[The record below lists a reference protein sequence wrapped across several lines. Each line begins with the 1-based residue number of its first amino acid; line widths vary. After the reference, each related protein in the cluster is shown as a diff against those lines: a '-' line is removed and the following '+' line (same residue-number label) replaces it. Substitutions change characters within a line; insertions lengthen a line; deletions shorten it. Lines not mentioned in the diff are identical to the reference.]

1 MFYID
6 YKNQTISLN
15 KIPADSLI
23 FVKGN
28 LYSKLGSYSH
38 IEFLIMPWTL
48 KALSPNNTEMIALTN
63 YLEINENKKLIDKK
77 WGSSIDLPINLFLYD
92 SKTNLLL
99 PISKEELALELSNQP
114 KLFRHWIQFL
124 EGTAAHNI
132 LISIYPR
139 IGYIF

>member
-1 MFYID
+1 MA
-6 YKNQTISLN
+6 KQTISLN

-48 KALSPNNTEMIALTN
+48 RALSPQNVEMIALTN
-63 YLEINENKKLIDKK
+63 YLEINKNKILIDKK
-77 WGSSIDLPINLFLYD
+77 WGHSIDLPIKLFLYD
-92 SKTNLLL
+92 SSKDLLL
-99 PISKEELALELSNQP
+99 EISAEELALELGNQP
-114 KLFRHWIQFL
+114 KLLRHWIQFL
-124 EGTAAHNI
+124 EGTAAHDI

-139 IGYIF
+139 IDYIF